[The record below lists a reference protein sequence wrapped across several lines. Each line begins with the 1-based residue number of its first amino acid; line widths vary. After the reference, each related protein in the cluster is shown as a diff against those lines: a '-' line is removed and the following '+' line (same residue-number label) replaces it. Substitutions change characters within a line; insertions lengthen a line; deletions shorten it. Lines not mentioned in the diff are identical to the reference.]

1 MSTEITTAFV
11 QQYKANITMLA
22 QQKGSRLRDKVML
35 ETGTGKDYFFEQIGA
50 TNAQKKTSRHA
61 NSPQID
67 TPHARRKVS
76 LEDYDWGDFIDQLD
90 KVRMLIDPA
99 SSYVQSGA
107 YALGRSMDDA
117 IIAAATGTAY
127 TGETG
132 SVSVALPSTQKVAVT
147 VDPLSG
153 KTNAGMSIGKLVAAR
168 SLFGKA
174 DIDLDDPM
182 NKLYLAVSQ
191 KQLDDLLTLTEVKS
205 SDYNTVKAL
214 VKGEIDSYMG
224 FEFVRTQRLSLDA
237 STDIRTCFA
246 WAKSGIGLAVG
257 RDVTTEVTRR
267 ADKSFAWYA
276 YACMAIGAARLEENK
291 VVEIACDESPA

>member
-11 QQYKANITMLA
+11 AQYRANITMLA
-22 QQKGSRLRDKVML
+22 QQKGSRLRDKVLL
-35 ETGTGKDYFFEQIGA
+35 ETGTGKDHYFEQIGA

-61 NSPQID
+61 DSPQID
-67 TPHARRKVS
+67 TPHARRKAS
-76 LEDYDWGDFIDQLD
+76 LEDYDWGDFIDLLD

-132 SVSVALPSTQKVAVT
+132 TVAVVLPASQKVAVT

-153 KTNAGMSIGKLVAAR
+153 KTNAGMSIGKLIAAK
-168 SLFGKA
+168 SLFGKN
-174 DIDLDDPM
+174 DVDLDDPN
-182 NKLYLAVSQ
+182 NKLYMAVSQ
-191 KQLDDLLTLTEVKS
+191 QQLDDLLNLTEVKS
-205 SDYNTVKAL
+205 ADYNTVKAL
-214 VKGEIDSYMG
+214 VKGDINTYMG
-224 FEFVRTQRLSLDA
+224 FEFVRTQRLAHDA

-246 WAKSGIGLAVG
+246 WAKSGIGLALG
-257 RDVTTEVTRR
+257 KDVMTEITRR

-276 YACMAIGAARLEENK
+276 YACMAIGATRLEEEK